1 MKRLFAAL
9 ILCSASPV
17 FAQNTAPEFVK
28 AAGASDTYER
38 QSSQL
43 ALQTTK
49 DAKVRDF
56 ATMMLK
62 DHANSTQMV
71 AKAAREAGIS
81 PTPPAL
87 MPDQAQMIAQ
97 LRSATGAAR
106 DRLYVTQQK
115 AAHQKALA
123 LHQGYARSGDKAP
136 LKAAAAKIAPVV
148 EHHLEMLQAM

>member
-1 MKRLFAAL
+1 MKRYLVAL
-9 ILCSASPV
+9 ALCAASPV
-17 FAQNTAPEFVK
+17 LAQTTASDFVK
-28 AAGASDTYER
+28 AAGASDAYER

-43 ALQTTK
+43 VLQTTK
-49 DAKVRDF
+49 NAKVRDF

-71 AKAAREAGIS
+71 AKAAREAGVT

-87 MPDQAQMIAQ
+87 TPDQAQMIAQ
-97 LRSATGAAR
+97 LRGATGAAR

-115 AAHQKALA
+115 TAHQKALA
-123 LHQGYARSGDKAP
+123 LHQGYARGGDKTP

-148 EHHLEMLQAM
+148 EHHLGMLQGM

>member
-1 MKRLFAAL
+1 M
-9 ILCSASPV
+9 
-17 FAQNTAPEFVK
+17 K
-28 AAGASDTYER
+28 AAGASDAYER

-43 ALQTTK
+43 LLQTTK
-49 DAKVRDF
+49 SAKVREF
-56 ATMMLK
+56 ATMMVK

-71 AKAAREAGIS
+71 VKAAKDAGVT
-81 PTPPAL
+81 PAPPAL

-115 AAHQKALA
+115 TAHQKALA

-148 EHHLEMLQAM
+148 EHHLSMLQGM